1 VLIMNLRQK
10 LETHIKD
17 PKNAFKIYDLAKEYD
32 ILENGAMAVSLY
44 LKAADISEDKNLQY
58 KSLIGIAR
66 CYDRQRD
73 RNYTSEGSLLDA
85 AALIPE
91 RPEAHYHLCTIYE
104 KMKSWKRCLLHANLG
119 LTAAE
124 AYADYGTASLREQE
138 ELGFLGIQDLEY
150 YQALA
155 KWSITGQ
162 QDGKQLFFN
171 LKYKQNLKP
180 YLLEKV
186 EKALGWIFYPDIIPY
201 VESDL
206 DRFKYKFDGIEDI
219 KINHSKHFQDMF
231 VLSAY
236 KGKRKGSYLE
246 IGSGGPFIHNN
257 TALLETKFGWKGIS
271 IDIND
276 GLCYAFGEARN
287 NTVICTDATAID
299 YEELFKLHCVD
310 PVIDYLQ
317 IDCDDY
323 SMAVLERLPLH
334 KFKFGVITFEHDSY
348 RLGTDKKF
356 AAKKIFEEA
365 GYKLAVSNVG
375 FHEVGYP
382 YEDWY
387 YHPDV
392 VNIPE
397 EMIAKKDTNFIW
409 DYMMEPIA

>member
-1 VLIMNLRQK
+1 MNLQQK
-10 LETHIKD
+10 LEAHILD
-17 PKNAFKIYDLAKEYD
+17 SKNPFKIYDLAKEYD
-32 ILENGAMAVSLY
+32 KLENGAMGVSLY
-44 LKAADISEDKNLQY
+44 LKAADITEDKNLQY
-58 KSLIGIAR
+58 KSLIGIGL

-73 RNYTSEGSLLDA
+73 RNHTSEGAFLDA
-85 AALIPE
+85 AALLPE

-104 KMKSWKRCLLHANLG
+104 KMRAWKRCLLHANLG
-119 LTAAE
+119 LATQHVTAE
-124 AYADYGTASLREQE
+124 NE
-138 ELGFLGIQDLEY
+138 ELLYPGTQDLEY
-150 YQALA
+150 YQALS

-171 LKYKQNLKP
+171 LKHKQNLKP
-180 YLLEKV
+180 YLLEKI

-201 VESDL
+201 VETDL

-236 KGKRKGSYLE
+236 KGKRQGSYLE
-246 IGSGGPFIHNN
+246 IGSGGPFVHNN

-271 IDIND
+271 IDIDD
-276 GLCYAFGEARN
+276 GLCYAFKEARN
-287 NTVICTDATAID
+287 NTVICTYATAID

-323 SMAVLERLPLH
+323 SMAVLERLPLD

-356 AAKKIFEEA
+356 AAKKILEGA
-365 GYKLAVSNVG
+365 GYKLAVSNIG

-392 VNIPE
+392 VDIPK
-397 EMIAKKDTNFIW
+397 EMISKKDTNFVF
-409 DYMMEPIA
+409 DYMMGPIKEEE